1 MCYRTHPAGP
11 ATTVMP
17 TPPRWLRENCVA
29 KPTPLALRRR
39 SCQISACS
47 KALAELRTKDVGESE
62 NTYVANKSPTCC
74 QHPPAGLAKT
84 VLPTLPRRPCENCA
98 ANPTRVTLRSPAKT
112 VLRSPPRWPCEN
124 CAANPTRLTL
134 RKPCCQQP
142 HSPTIPA
149 HASRFYSITLVVALA
164 SHV

>member
-1 MCYRTHPAGP
+1 MHTVQQDGHAEIHRRLQPDIGPKKCSTGPRQPQLRAHAGDARCSDCRIECTAAVANGAAVHTAGP

-17 TPPRWLRENCVA
+17 TPPRWLRENCLA

-74 QHPPAGLAKT
+74 QHHPARLAQT
-84 VLPTLPRRPCENCA
+84 VLT
-98 ANPTRVTLRSPAKT
+98 TR
-112 VLRSPPRWPCEN
+112 
-124 CAANPTRLTL
+124 
-134 RKPCCQQP
+134 
-142 HSPTIPA
+142 HG
-149 HASRFYSITLVVALA
+149 
-164 SHV
+164 